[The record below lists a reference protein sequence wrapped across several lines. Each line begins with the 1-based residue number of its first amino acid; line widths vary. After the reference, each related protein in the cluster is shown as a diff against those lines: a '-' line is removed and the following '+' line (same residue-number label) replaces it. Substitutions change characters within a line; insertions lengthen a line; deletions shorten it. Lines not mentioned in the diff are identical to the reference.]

1 MKRYFFP
8 GLIGALLLVLGA
20 RAAAQ
25 DEDQTLRLAIGDPQ
39 FKDRTLEIQAGQ
51 IVSSALGR
59 SVSWEFMAEDLAR
72 VKFIYIGE
80 THNSLPNHDLQFRI
94 LQALSQKDANLAL
107 GLEMFPSASQEVLNK
122 WSLGLLTEEEF
133 LREAR
138 WYVVWNYHWGFYR
151 RIFGLAKERSIPLRA
166 LNVDRDI
173 ITKVRM
179 KGWEGLSDE
188 EKALVPKPDLSNQD
202 HKALIKAVFS
212 AEELPPQMK
221 GAGLEVVFEG
231 LYRAQSAW
239 DEVMAANTL
248 LASAQGKRRVVVL
261 AGSGHLLYSLGI
273 NRRVYEKN
281 RLPFRTVVCVTVP
294 KDRASLT
301 VSRTLADYICGLSEE
316 ERPAYPSL
324 GLRLRTVAGLSNL
337 VIESKPVE
345 GAAVGQDFE
354 KGDIILAVN
363 GKTYTDINELRLDL
377 AIFTWGQEVKFKL
390 LRAGE
395 VREVTLRIIPPPPKA
410 GPAGRPKEDQ
420 AGLE

>member
-1 MKRYFFP
+1 MRNIFF
-8 GLIGALLLVLGA
+8 GLLGALFLALGPM
-20 RAAAQ
+20 AAAQ

-39 FKDRTLEIQAGQ
+39 FKDRTLDIQAGQ
-51 IVSSALGR
+51 IFSAALGR
-59 SVSWEFMAEDLAR
+59 PVLWESMAEDLGRA
-72 VKFIYIGE
+72 KFVYIGE

-94 LQALSQKDANLAL
+94 LLALSHKDANLAV
-107 GLEMFPSASQEVLNK
+107 GLEMFPAASQEVLNK

-151 RIFGLAKERSIPLRA
+151 RIFALAKEQSIPLRA
-166 LNVDRDI
+166 LNVERDI

-179 KGWEGLSDE
+179 RGWEGLSDE
-188 EKALVPKPDLSNQD
+188 EKKLVPKPDLSNRD
-202 HKALIKAVFS
+202 HRALMKAVFS

-221 GAGLEVVFEG
+221 GAGFEAVFEG
-231 LYRAQSAW
+231 LYGAQSAW

-248 LASAQGKRRVVVL
+248 KASQDGKRRVVVL
-261 AGSGHLLYSLGI
+261 AGSGHLLYNLGI
-273 NRRVYEKN
+273 NRRVYETN
-281 RLPFRTVVCVTVP
+281 RLLFRTVVCVTVP
-294 KDRASLT
+294 KGRSSLT

-363 GKTYTDINELRLDL
+363 GKAYSDINDLRLEL
-377 AIFTWGQEVKFKL
+377 AVFTWGQEVKFKL

-395 VREVTLRIIPPPPKA
+395 VREVTLRIIPPPPRA
-410 GPAGRPKEDQ
+410 GPAGRPQEDQ
-420 AGLE
+420 AGSK